1 MPVLE
6 SKNKTMVQI
15 EEYSDEYNHQILQ
28 LILDIQNKE
37 FNIAITS
44 EQQPDLSNIRE
55 YYQQGLGNFWVAL
68 KDQRVIGTISLLD
81 ISNKQVA
88 LRKMFVHKN
97 YRGKTYKTA
106 FFLLNKVIEWSG
118 DHKVKEI
125 YLGTTSKFEAAH
137 KFYEKN
143 KFEEIKKIE
152 LPANFPV
159 MVVDTKFYKY
169 LI

>member
-1 MPVLE
+1 
-6 SKNKTMVQI
+6 MVQI
-15 EEYSDEYNHQILQ
+15 EEYADKYHDQVLQ

-44 EQQPDLSNIRE
+44 DQQPDLSNIRD

-68 KDQRVIGTISLLD
+68 KDQRVVGSISLLD

-88 LRKMFVHKN
+88 LRKMFVHTK
-97 YRGKTYKTA
+97 YRGKTYQTA
-106 FFLLNKVIEWSG
+106 FFLLKKAIEWSG
-118 DHKVKEI
+118 DHKVTEI

-143 KFEEIKKIE
+143 NFEEIGKTE
-152 LPANFPV
+152 LPSRFPV
-159 MVVDTKFYKY
+159 MVVDTKFYRY
-169 LI
+169 VM